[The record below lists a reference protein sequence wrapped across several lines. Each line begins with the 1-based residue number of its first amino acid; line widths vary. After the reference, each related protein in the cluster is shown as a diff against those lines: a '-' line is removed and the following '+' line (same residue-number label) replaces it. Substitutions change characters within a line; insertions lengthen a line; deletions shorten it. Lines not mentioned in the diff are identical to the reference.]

1 MDSPLFH
8 DIVKS
13 IEDYTKIIEKF
24 NSEHPITTFFWKP
37 SRVRYFPF
45 EDGADCGKLS
55 FDIVDVDDNAIIGQT
70 CINVSKCG
78 PNIVLYFLIT
88 DFKNSATFN
97 ILYDDTVY
105 NSIGQYIYSFVRE
118 VDMLM
123 NRHQERYDN
132 S

>member
-24 NSEHPITTFFWKP
+24 NSERPIATFFWKP
-37 SRVRYFPF
+37 SKVRYLPF

-55 FDIVDVDDNAIIGQT
+55 FDMVDVDDNAIVGQT
-70 CINVSKCG
+70 CINVSKCES
-78 PNIVLYFLIT
+78 NIVLYFLIT

-97 ILYDDTVY
+97 MIYDDNVCD
-105 NSIGQYIYSFVRE
+105 SIGQYIYSFVRE
-118 VDMLM
+118 ADMLM
-123 NRHQERYDN
+123 SCY
-132 S
+132 